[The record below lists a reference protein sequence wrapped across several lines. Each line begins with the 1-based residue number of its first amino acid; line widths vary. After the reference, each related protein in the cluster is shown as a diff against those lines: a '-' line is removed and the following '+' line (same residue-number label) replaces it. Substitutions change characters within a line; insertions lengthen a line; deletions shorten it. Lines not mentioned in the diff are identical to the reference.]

1 MEAEVSSKFQESVE
15 LQNEIAELR
24 RALKTSQLAESRSK
38 IKSQGIIDAVYRA
51 AKDASLATGNA
62 RRAPALPKK
71 DVRKGKTEV
80 ALVHATDWQCGKKTQ
95 SYDIATLSQRMEEFA
110 NKVLEL
116 TDIQR
121 AHHPVKEC
129 VLMFGGDMVE
139 GVSIFP
145 GQAYEIEAH
154 LFEQLFEVSRIMEQM
169 VRTFSAY
176 FEKVHVVCEYGNHG
190 RLGRKGDMPGGDN
203 IDRVAYKITSE
214 RTSDLK
220 NVTWQQ
226 SGDWHQIVT
235 VGKYRALLVHGD
247 EINSFG
253 GNTPAFGILRK
264 CNAWSTGVVDEFQDV
279 YMGHFHTPMTL
290 TMANAGRIFVSGS
303 PESHNEYARAFIA
316 AVGQPS
322 QRLHFVDPVKGRV
335 TAEYTCW
342 L

>member
-1 MEAEVSSKFQESVE
+1 MSKFD
-15 LQNEIAELR
+15 EIMNMEGEVNELR
-24 RALKTSQLAESRSK
+24 KALKKAQQAESRAK
-38 IKSQGIIDAVYRA
+38 IKSEGIIEAVYQA
-51 AKDASLATGNA
+51 ARDAALATGNA
-62 RRAPALPKK
+62 KKTQVLPKK
-71 DVRKGKTEV
+71 DSRKAKSEV
-80 ALVHATDWQCGKKTQ
+80 ALVHATDWQCGKRTI
-95 SYDIATLSQRMEEFA
+95 SYDIATLSKRMVEFTS
-110 NKVLEL
+110 KVIEL
-116 TDIQR
+116 TQIQR
-121 AHHPVKEC
+121 AHHPVRDC

-169 VRTFSAY
+169 VTTLAEH
-176 FEKVHVVCEYGNHG
+176 FEHVHVVCEYGNHG
-190 RLGRKGDMPGGDN
+190 RLGRKGDMPGADN

-214 RTSDLK
+214 RTAYLK

-226 SGDWHQIVT
+226 SNDWHQIVEI
-235 VGKYRALLVHGD
+235 GAYRALLVHGD

-264 CNAWSTGVVDEFQDV
+264 VNAWSTGVVDKFTDC

-290 TMANAGRIFVSGS
+290 TMANSGRIFVSGS

-322 QRLHFVDPVKGRV
+322 QRLHFIDPDKGRV
-335 TAEYTCW
+335 TAEYTVW

>member
-1 MEAEVSSKFQESVE
+1 MSSKFQQTVE

-24 RALKTSQLAESRSK
+24 RALKTSQLSESRSR
-38 IKSQGIIDAVYRA
+38 IKSQGVIDAVYRA

-62 RRAPALPKK
+62 RTTPTLPKK
-71 DVRKGKTEV
+71 DVRKTKPEV

-95 SYDIATLSQRMEEFA
+95 SYDIETLSKRIETFA
-110 NKVLEL
+110 QKVIEL
-116 TDIQR
+116 TEIQR

-169 VRTFSAY
+169 VRTFSAH
-176 FEKVHVVCEYGNHG
+176 FEKVSIVCEYGNHG
-190 RLGRKGDMPGGDN
+190 RIGRKGDMPNGDN
-203 IDRVAYKITSE
+203 IDRVAYKITSD
-214 RTSDLK
+214 RTKDLK

-226 SGDWHQIVT
+226 SLDWYQIVEI
-235 VGKYRALLVHGD
+235 GKYRALLVHGD
-247 EINSFG
+247 EIGSYG
-253 GNTPAFGILRK
+253 GILRK
-264 CNAWSTGVVDEFQDV
+264 VSSWSTGVVEPFVDCYV
-279 YMGHFHTPMTL
+279 GHFHTPTTL

-303 PESHNEYARAFIA
+303 PESHNEYARAYVG
-316 AVGQPS
+316 AVGKPS
-322 QRLHFVDPVKGRV
+322 QRLHFIDPDKGRV
-335 TAEYTCW
+335 TGEYTCW